1 MSDDPGS
8 ARVIATY
15 GRQFDLRLDDGREV
29 RGRTRGRRLQPVCG
43 DRVRAS
49 PLSNEPE
56 WLIESIEPR
65 ATELTRPDRNGR
77 TEILAA
83 NIDLVAV
90 VAAAMPPPD
99 WFIVDRYLCAAEL
112 IGADAVV
119 LFNKTD
125 LGSIPESAE
134 AALAEYADIAYPVLR
149 LSARQEMGLRSLR
162 DLLAGRTAVIVG
174 QSGVGKSSLI
184 NALRGDQVLPTAAVS
199 DKRRE
204 GRHTTVNTVMRTLP
218 DGGAVIDSPGVRDYA
233 PAIATPAAV
242 ARGFREI
249 HSAARDCRFANC
261 AHLREPDCRVI
272 EGVDRGSI
280 GARRYE
286 SYRRMYRLS
295 QKLGER
301 HPGKK

>member
-1 MSDDPGS
+1 MSDD
-8 ARVIATY
+8 ARLAQVIATY

-43 DRVRAS
+43 DRILAS

-56 WLIESIEPR
+56 WMIESIAPR
-65 ATELTRPDRNGR
+65 STELTRPDRNGR

-83 NIDLVAV
+83 NIDLIAV

-112 IGADAVV
+112 IGAGAAV

-125 LGSIPESAE
+125 LGPLPE
-134 AALAEYADIAYPVLR
+134 AAGAPLAGYAAIAYPVLY
-149 LSARQEMGLRSLR
+149 LSARQDTGLAPLR
-162 DLLAGRTAVIVG
+162 ALLAGHTAVVVG
-174 QSGVGKSSLI
+174 QSGVGKSSVI
-184 NALRGDQVLPTAAVS
+184 NALLGDEALPTAAVS
-199 DKRRE
+199 NKRRE
-204 GRHTTVNTVMRTLP
+204 GRHTTVNTVMRALP
-218 DGGAVIDSPGVRDYA
+218 GAGAVIDSPGVRDYA
-233 PAIATPAAV
+233 PAIDRPADV

-272 EGVDRGSI
+272 EGVDEGSI
-280 GARRYE
+280 SARRYE
-286 SYRRMYRLS
+286 SYRRMYRLA

-301 HPGKK
+301 HSGRQ